1 MTGPRSQPPVPQW
14 SRRILIAAAIGIV
27 FLTLFPFRFSL
38 QTELP
43 ANASP
48 FLLGVREKNAG
59 TLDNFLNILLFVPFG
74 FGLAEV
80 IRKWGRSRTAPLALS
95 LVAGAAASYS
105 VEFLQLY
112 IPGRDSGW
120 LDVFTNTAGSV
131 AGAALFELCGS
142 VLLRPLSRI
151 EELLESFLTLQRACW
166 LIVLYLGGWF
176 AISLPLQIQTRLE
189 HWGPDSFLVVGNDAS
204 GRPGNAWKGQ
214 VLRLQLWD
222 RALPD
227 AQVSALT
234 AGKTPGGVSAEPRA
248 AYTFSG
254 PPPFRDQR
262 QFLPDLSRRTATPA
276 QADST
281 GLVPDATSW
290 VVSEAPVA
298 AFAAAVQRT
307 NQFAM
312 RIVCAPAGGI
322 GASGRIVSISRPSGI
337 ADLSLRQ
344 ENGNLVF
351 WFRSPLS
358 VKRTSLTWHVADVLA
373 TNQVHDILYSYDGS
387 DLSLYVDG
395 KRIPQMYRLGPGAAL
410 AALPRR
416 VKPAELYA
424 YSSVYYAL
432 VFFPA
437 GVLLGL
443 AARRLTR
450 RDRGAWLVLGTNWL
464 LPPWIL
470 ECLLVWVSGR
480 PVHLEIVALS
490 LALAAGGALWIN
502 ADGARKS
509 GSVN

>member
-1 MTGPRSQPPVPQW
+1 MHPGFQPPVPRW

-48 FLLGVREKNAG
+48 FLLGVGGKSARIFDG
-59 TLDNFLNILLFVPFG
+59 FLNVLLFMPFG

-80 IRKWGRSRTAPLALS
+80 IRKWGRSRTATLALS
-95 LVAGAAASYS
+95 LAAGAAVSYGI
-105 VEFLQLY
+105 EFLQIY

-120 LDVFTNTAGSV
+120 VDVFTNSAGSV

-142 VLLRPLSRI
+142 ILLRPLSRI
-151 EELLESFLTLQRACW
+151 EELLESFLTVRRAGW
-166 LIVLYLGGWF
+166 IVVLYLGGWF
-176 AISLPLQIQTRLE
+176 AISLPLQTQTRLE
-189 HWGPDSFLVVGNDAS
+189 QWGPDSFLVVGNDAS

-227 AQVSALT
+227 AQASALT
-234 AGKTPGGVSAEPRA
+234 SGKTPGGVSAAPRA

-254 PPPFRDQR
+254 PPPFRDEMR
-262 QFLPDLSRRTATPA
+262 FLPDLSRKSGTSP
-276 QADST
+276 QADSAALT
-281 GLVPDATSW
+281 LDGTSW
-290 VVSEAPVA
+290 VVSETPVA
-298 AFAAAVQRT
+298 AFAATVQRT

-312 RIVCAPAGGI
+312 RIVCAPADGHGG
-322 GASGRIVSISRPSGI
+322 SGRIISISRASGI

-344 ENGNLVF
+344 DNGNLVF
-351 WFRSPLS
+351 WFRSPLAL
-358 VKRTSLTWHVADVLA
+358 KRPSLAWHVADALA
-373 TNQVHDILYSYDGS
+373 PNQLHDILYSYDGS

-395 KRIPQMYRLGPGAAL
+395 AKIPQVYRLGPGAAL
-410 AALPRR
+410 AGFLRR
-416 VKPAELYA
+416 LKPAELSA

-437 GVLLGL
+437 GILLGL

-450 RDRGAWLVLGTNWL
+450 RDWGGWLVLGANWL
-464 LPPWIL
+464 VPPWIL
-470 ECLLVWVSGR
+470 ECLLVWASRR
-480 PVHLEIVALS
+480 PVHLQFAALS

-502 ADGARKS
+502 ADGGRKS
-509 GSVN
+509 GSLN